1 MRPADWSAVGFGG
14 DPIPGDPVVVLRG
27 GQDYLSVAEA
37 ISQTVTRLRS
47 LGVDGQESEAIFAL
61 AETAGSVA
69 DDIAKAERRYR
80 ETGHALI
87 DYSSALES
95 AQSESL
101 EALYAAHAAQQAAE
115 HAASDQRRYLSLA
128 QGETDPA
135 TAIRYSNLGDEASSD
150 ASYAHAR
157 VSIASERVHSA
168 AAARDRAAERARGRI
183 ENTTSDDGLKDSWWD
198 NWGKDVLSVVTDV
211 AGTIA
216 AVAGI
221 LALAVSW
228 IPIIGQALAA
238 ALILVAG
245 IAAIVNAIGNVVLA
259 STGDRSWTEAII
271 SIAGAALAVIGLGGA
286 ARIVGRV
293 AATGIRVEA
302 GALGRM
308 AAAGRINAQATA
320 EVASRGMGEGFER
333 LTVRQALRLSADDL
347 AESQRLWAKPV
358 SELQPGDDI
367 FRLYGGDSFATGASW
382 STSAPSSFGNAR
394 SALGLP
400 DVNTAERLVIAHVDD
415 VSSVVN
421 TRHALPLNG
430 MPGGAAEYIIPGSTF
445 ADKGISLID
454 DIAWSVTP

>member
-1 MRPADWSAVGFGG
+1 VRPADWSAVGFGA
-14 DPIPGDPVVVLRG
+14 DPVPGDPVVLLRG
-27 GQDYLSVAEA
+27 GQDYLAVAEA
-37 ISQTVTRLRS
+37 ISETSTRLRS

-61 AETAGSVA
+61 AETASSVA
-69 DDIAKAERRYR
+69 DDIAKAELRYR

-87 DYSSALES
+87 DYSADLES

-101 EALYAAHAAQQAAE
+101 EALYAARAAQEDAA

-135 TAIRYSNLGDEASSD
+135 LALRYTNLGDEATSD
-150 ASYAHAR
+150 ASHADSL
-157 VSIASERVHSA
+157 VSIASERTHMA

-183 ENTTSDDGLKDSWWD
+183 ENTTSEDGLKDSWWD
-198 NWGKDVLSVVTDV
+198 DWGKDVLSVVTDV
-211 AGTIA
+211 AGTVA

-245 IAAIVNAIGNVVLA
+245 IAALINAIGNVVLA

-293 AATGIRVEA
+293 AAANIRVEA

-308 AAAGRINAQATA
+308 AAAGRINAQATT
-320 EVASRGMGEGFER
+320 EVAARGMSESFER
-333 LTVRQALRLSADDL
+333 LTVRQALRLSSDDL
-347 AESQRLWAKPV
+347 AESQRLWAQSVADLK
-358 SELQPGDDI
+358 PGDEI
-367 FRLYGGDSFATGASW
+367 FRLHGGGSSATGASW
-382 STSAPSSFGNAR
+382 TTANPSSFGNAR

-400 DVNTAERLVIAHVDD
+400 EVNTAERLVIAHVDD
-415 VSSVVN
+415 VGSVVN

-445 ADKGISLID
+445 ADKGITLID